1 MKNKEWII
9 IFFILCCQFGKASG
23 NKKNEFI
30 KTINFKQVSK
40 TDSQSI
46 YNTWYI
52 CNDDSSFFK
61 KDTISLYDNIN
72 SILQP
77 KICCDFI
84 KWTFYKENY
93 FLQSSLHNC
102 TYPSSETK
110 KEYYSTNILL
120 RKKKVIFIVYDN
132 TKKIVSKY
140 FLSSTM
146 EEKGHGLHPD
156 SKKLVLV
163 KYK

>member
-1 MKNKEWII
+1 M
-9 IFFILCCQFGKASG
+9 
-23 NKKNEFI
+23 
-30 KTINFKQVSK
+30 
-40 TDSQSI
+40 
-46 YNTWYI
+46 
-52 CNDDSSFFK
+52 
-61 KDTISLYDNIN
+61 YDNIN

-132 TKKIVSKY
+132 AKKIVSKY